1 MLKQPLNKYI
11 DHTLLKPDATIE
23 QLENLLEEAAKFEF
37 SSVCVSPTFA
47 GILGE
52 INTKVSFPFD
62 VCTVAGFPH
71 GNIPTEM
78 KLQEAFYFIERG
90 VKEIDFV
97 INYGE
102 LKNNN
107 LTYVVNEI
115 KRLSDVCAERKVV
128 SKFIV
133 ETCYLTREEKI
144 AIFNWMAD
152 FCPNADFI
160 KTSTGFGLSGAQLE
174 DVALWSELRLRNELQ
189 GDKPGPL
196 IKAAGGIKDLN
207 TALAFIEAGAHRL
220 GMSTGVKVMEEYL
233 AHEKTFTEGATSS

>member
-1 MLKQPLNKYI
+1 MIFKRPLSKYI
-11 DHTLLKPDATIE
+11 DHTLLKPEATID
-23 QLENLLEEAAKFEF
+23 QLENLLDEAAEHDFA
-37 SSVCVSPTFA
+37 SVCVSPTFA

-52 INTKVSFPFD
+52 ISNQAQLPFN
-62 VCTVAGFPH
+62 VCTVAAFPH

-78 KLQEAFYFIERG
+78 KKQEAFYFVDRG

-107 LTYVVNEI
+107 LHYVVNEI
-115 KRLSDVCAERKVV
+115 RTLSDICAARGVI

-133 ETCYLTREEKI
+133 ETCFLSKDEKI
-144 AIFNWMAD
+144 AIFNWIKD

-160 KTSTGFGLSGAQLE
+160 KTSTGFGSAGAQLE
-174 DVALWSELRLRNELQ
+174 DVSLWRELRGNAP
-189 GDKPGPL
+189 KPL

-207 TALAFIEAGAHRL
+207 TALAFIEAGADRL
-220 GMSTGVKVMEEYL
+220 GMSASVKVMEEWH
-233 AHEKTFTEGATSS
+233 ARQKTFTEGATPS